1 MILDPLPL
9 ISTKSQPPFL
19 LWEFGQPPL
28 TSDIICE
35 WLLAELVEAVH
46 GQGDLTSHPPN
57 DGQLASPLGDDLYL
71 TGYCSHLCK
80 RDSSH

>member
-46 GQGDLTSHPPN
+46 GQGDLASHLPN
-57 DGQLASPLGDDLYL
+57 AGQLASPV
-71 TGYCSHLCK
+71 
-80 RDSSH
+80 